1 MHANV
6 LSNLSFR
13 MWKVEHKVY
22 VLIFVPKIVALNFFG
37 SNNVMVPNVNKFG
50 FVANTPTSS
59 SMTPSI
65 KL

>member
-1 MHANV
+1 
-6 LSNLSFR
+6 
-13 MWKVEHKVY
+13 
-22 VLIFVPKIVALNFFG
+22 
-37 SNNVMVPNVNKFG
+37 VMVPNVNKFG